1 MVLSSRLIAALGL
14 GAAGMAFLAAPI
26 QGQGQGQAQQDG
38 GVRRTAGNAGAAAP
52 AGFKAPI
59 PPVIGTVDLEAVFKG
74 YEKVKAQAEE
84 FNAAA
89 MAKKKDLMKIQ
100 GEMAQEA
107 EMLQKLNPGS
117 DDFKKREN
125 HITELKAKM
134 EAGRE
139 SAEREFSSREAESM
153 ATLYKEIQVMVQKI
167 AEQRRMNYVVRVSNQ
182 PISGSNP
189 NSVMAAMSNTMIYA
203 DPRNDI
209 TNDVVHNLNKWYAA
223 VGGHAAKPAA
233 GAAVGGAPAA
243 AQPAAAAAAQPEVH

>member
-1 MVLSSRLIAALGL
+1 MPMVLSFRLIAALSL
-14 GAAGMAFLAAPI
+14 GAAGAVCLVAPI
-26 QGQGQGQAQQDG
+26 QGQGQAQPDAK
-38 GVRRTAGNAGAAAP
+38 VRRTAGTTAP
-52 AGFKAPI
+52 AGFKEPIAPM
-59 PPVIGTVDLEAVFKG
+59 IGTIDLEAVFKG

-100 GEMAQEA
+100 SEMAQEA
-107 EMLQKLNPGS
+107 EMLQKLAPGS

-125 HITELKAKM
+125 HMTELKAKG
-134 EAGRE
+134 EALRE
-139 SAEREFSSREAESM
+139 QAEREFSSREAESM

-167 AEQRRMNYVVRVSNQ
+167 AETRRLNYIVRVSNQ
-182 PISGSNP
+182 PITGSNP
-189 NSVMAAMSNTMIYA
+189 NSVMAAMSNTMVYA
-203 DPRNDI
+203 DQRNDI

-243 AQPAAAAAAQPEVH
+243 ATPAVAAPAQPETR

>member
-14 GAAGMAFLAAPI
+14 GAAGAVCLVSPI
-26 QGQGQGQAQQDG
+26 MGQGQPAQDRA
-38 GVRRTAGNAGAAAP
+38 VHRTAAAGTAP
-52 AGFKAPI
+52 AAFKEPVAPM
-59 PPVIGTVDLEAVFKG
+59 IGTVDLEAVFKG

-100 GEMAQEA
+100 TEMAQEA
-107 EMLQKLNPGS
+107 EMLGKLAPGS

-139 SAEREFSSREAESM
+139 QAEREFSAREAESM

-167 AEQRRMNYVVRVSNQ
+167 AETRRFNYIVRVSNQ
-182 PISGSNP
+182 PITGSNP
-189 NSVMAAMSNTMIYA
+189 NSVMAAMSNTMVYS

-209 TNDVVHNLNKWYAA
+209 TADVVHNLNKWYAA
-223 VGGHAAKPAA
+223 VGGRAAKPAGEAAA
-233 GAAVGGAPAA
+233 GAQPAA
-243 AQPAAAAAAQPEVH
+243 PAAAAAAQPAVR

>member
-14 GAAGMAFLAAPI
+14 GAAGAFCLVAPI
-26 QGQGQGQAQQDG
+26 MGQGQPPQDRT
-38 GVRRTAGNAGAAAP
+38 VHRTAAAGTAP
-52 AGFKAPI
+52 AGFKDPVAPM
-59 PPVIGTVDLEAVFKG
+59 IGTVDLEAVFKG

-100 GEMAQEA
+100 SEMAQEA
-107 EMLQKLNPGS
+107 EMLGKLAPGS

-139 SAEREFSSREAESM
+139 QAEREFSAREAESM

-167 AEQRRMNYVVRVSNQ
+167 AEQRRFNYIVRVSNQ
-182 PISGSNP
+182 PITGSNP
-189 NSVMAAMSNTMIYA
+189 NSVMAAMSNTMVYS

-209 TNDVVHNLNKWYAA
+209 TADVVHNLNKWYAA
-223 VGGHAAKPAA
+223 VGGRAAKPAGEAAA
-233 GAAVGGAPAA
+233 GAQPAPASAAA
-243 AQPAAAAAAQPEVH
+243 AQPAVR